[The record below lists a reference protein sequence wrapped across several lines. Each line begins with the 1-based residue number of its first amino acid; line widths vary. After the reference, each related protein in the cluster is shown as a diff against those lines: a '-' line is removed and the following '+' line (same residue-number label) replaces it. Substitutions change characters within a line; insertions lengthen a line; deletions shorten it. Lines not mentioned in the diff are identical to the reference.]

1 MMSVRFPKEQPALVK
16 YCLSSNKLPNNR
28 QFRMHDPLK
37 VISEVSE
44 LISVGSDR
52 PLNLNPI
59 LDAAVAG
66 LGATKAF
73 LFLNP
78 SDEEKMALAAS
89 SGLSVAEFRR
99 LDLAAEA
106 SILREIV

>member
-1 MMSVRFPKEQPALVK
+1 
-16 YCLSSNKLPNNR
+16 
-28 QFRMHDPLK
+28 MHDPLK

-52 PLNLNPI
+52 SLNLNPI

-78 SDEEKMALAAS
+78 WDEEKMALAAS

-99 LDLAAEA
+99 LDLAAES
-106 SILREIV
+106 SILREIVSESSLKTFDGLTRDDNLGFLSDDARGKL